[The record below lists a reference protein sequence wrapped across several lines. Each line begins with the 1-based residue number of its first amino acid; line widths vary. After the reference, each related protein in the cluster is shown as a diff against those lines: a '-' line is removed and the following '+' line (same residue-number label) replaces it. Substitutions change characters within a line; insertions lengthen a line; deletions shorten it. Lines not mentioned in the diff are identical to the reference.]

1 MITSQT
7 MVNSTSQGTPSGNYN
22 GSSAE
27 FASVKVEGA
36 GYYNRNS
43 GLHTFTY
50 TLNGFSGTIQL
61 QGSLEESPVDADWFE
76 LDTTPTYVLNSST
89 QTFNVDGLFVWL
101 RVKVTGFTAGTI
113 SKILVRY

>member
-1 MITSQT
+1 MITSLT
-7 MVNSTSQGTPSGNYN
+7 MVTTTSQGTPNGNYD

-27 FASVKVEGA
+27 FASTKFEGA

-50 TLNGFSGTIQL
+50 TLNGFTGAIQM
-61 QGSLEESPVDADWFE
+61 QGSLEEVPSEDDWFE
-76 LDTTPTYVLNSST
+76 LETTPTYTLNSST

-113 SKILVRY
+113 NKVLVRY

>member
-7 MVNSTSQGTPSGNYN
+7 MVTTTSQGTPNGNYN
-22 GSSAE
+22 GSSTE
-27 FASVKVEGA
+27 FASTKVEGA

-50 TLNGFSGTIQL
+50 TLSGFTGTIQL
-61 QGSLEESPVDADWFE
+61 QGSLEETPSESDWFE

-89 QTFNVDGLFVWL
+89 DTFNVDGLFVWL
-101 RVKVTGFTAGTI
+101 RVKVTSFTAGTI
-113 SKILVRY
+113 NKVLVRY